1 MFLLFFYYFLRF
13 FADARPK
20 RYSQE
25 YLTGKSLRKHT
36 LGLYSSIGA
45 VLVTHPS
52 IIVALGRVFT
62 GLEAV
67 STDPGAR
74 VLKGCGQI
82 YDGPLLP

>member
-1 MFLLFFYYFLRF
+1 MCWLCV
-13 FADARPK
+13 ADARPK

-25 YLTGKSLRKHT
+25 YLTGKSLKKYT
-36 LGLYSSIGA
+36 LGLYSCIGA
-45 VLVTHPS
+45 VLVMHPS
-52 IIVALGRVFT
+52 IIVTLGGVFT